1 MLKRIVLTMAATA
14 APLLLAPAE
23 AHAQNAA
30 QNGVLIIYGD
40 DKCPTN
46 KNGEEI
52 VVCQR
57 LDEAERFR
65 IPKTLRDQP
74 GAPQKTES
82 WAVRSQ
88 DALTTGDFGAGS
100 CTTVGAASAT
110 GCFVRQATK
119 ARAERRAQKKAETD
133 LPLP

>member
-1 MLKRIVLTMAATA
+1 MLKRIAFIAGAVALPMLMPAA
-14 APLLLAPAE
+14 

-30 QNGVLIIYGD
+30 QNGVLVIYGQ

-46 KNGEEI
+46 DNGEEI

-74 GAPQKTES
+74 GAPQTSQS
-82 WAVRSQ
+82 WAVRQ
-88 DALTTGDFGAGS
+88 EDALTAGGTGTGS
-100 CTTVGAASAT
+100 CSAVGANGST

-119 ARAERRAQKKAETD
+119 AKAETKARKAEQTD

>member
-1 MLKRIVLTMAATA
+1 MMRNRMVIAAA
-14 APLLLAPAE
+14 LVAGPLLMPSAALA
-23 AHAQNAA
+23 QSAA
-30 QNGVLIIYGD
+30 QSPVLVIFGD

-46 KNGEEI
+46 SDGEEI

-65 IPKTLRDQP
+65 IPQTMREP
-74 GAPQKTES
+74 EGRPQARES

-88 DALTTGDFGAGS
+88 SALEAGQMGTGS
-100 CTTVGAASAT
+100 CSTVGPGGQT
-110 GCFVRQATK
+110 GCFVRQATR
-119 ARAERRAQKKAETD
+119 ARAEARQRQEAQTN

>member
-1 MLKRIVLTMAATA
+1 MIRKMLFAGALAA
-14 APLLLAPAE
+14 APLLMPAA

-30 QNGVLIIYGD
+30 QNGVLVIYGK

-46 KNGEEI
+46 ENGDEI

-65 IPKTLRDQP
+65 IPKTLREP
-74 GAPQKTES
+74 SGPPQETTS
-82 WAVRSQ
+82 WAVRSEGV
-88 DALTTGDFGAGS
+88 AHTGDYGTGS
-100 CTTVGAASAT
+100 CSTAGVGGTT
-110 GCFVRQATK
+110 GCFVKQATA
-119 ARAERRAQKKAETD
+119 ARAEYRARKQAETN

>member
-1 MLKRIVLTMAATA
+1 MLKRIAF
-14 APLLLAPAE
+14 LASAVALPMLMPAV
-23 AHAQNAA
+23 AHAQT
-30 QNGVLIIYGD
+30 QNGVLIIYGN

-46 KNGEEI
+46 DNGEEI

-65 IPKTLRDQP
+65 IPQTLR
-74 GAPQKTES
+74 GSTGRPQANES
-82 WAVRSQ
+82 WAVRSE
-88 DALTTGDFGAGS
+88 DALDAGRTGTGS
-100 CTTVGAASAT
+100 CSTVGAGGGT

-119 ARAERRAQKKAETD
+119 ARAETKARKQEQTD

>member
-1 MLKRIVLTMAATA
+1 MLKRIAYLAGAVVLPMLV
-14 APLLLAPAE
+14 PGV

-30 QNGVLIIYGD
+30 QNGVLIIYGQ

-46 KNGEEI
+46 DNGEEI

-88 DALTTGDFGAGS
+88 DALQAGATGTGS
-100 CTTVGAASAT
+100 CSTVGASGGT

-119 ARAERRAQKKAETD
+119 AKADVKARKAEENN

>member
-1 MLKRIVLTMAATA
+1 MLKRIAFLAGAVALPMLMPAT
-14 APLLLAPAE
+14 

-30 QNGVLIIYGD
+30 QNGVLIIYGQ

-46 KNGEEI
+46 DNGEEI

-88 DALTTGDFGAGS
+88 DALQEGSFGTGSCSAVGAG
-100 CTTVGAASAT
+100 GGT

-119 ARAERRAQKKAETD
+119 AKADVKARKAEENT

>member
-1 MLKRIVLTMAATA
+1 MLKRIAFMAGAVA
-14 APLLLAPAE
+14 LPMLMPAM
-23 AHAQNAA
+23 AHAQNAT
-30 QNGVLIIYGD
+30 QNGVLVIYGN

-46 KNGEEI
+46 DNGEEI

-88 DALTTGDFGAGS
+88 DALEAGSTGTGSCSAVGAG
-100 CTTVGAASAT
+100 GGT

-119 ARAERRAQKKAETD
+119 AKADVKARKKEEAE

>member
-1 MLKRIVLTMAATA
+1 MLKRIAF
-14 APLLLAPAE
+14 LAGAVALPMLMPAV
-23 AHAQNAA
+23 AHAQT
-30 QNGVLIIYGD
+30 QNGVLIIYGN

-46 KNGEEI
+46 DNGEEI

-65 IPKTLRDQP
+65 IPKNLRQP
-74 GAPQKTES
+74 AGPPQQTES

-88 DALTTGDFGAGS
+88 DALTEGGTGTGS
-100 CTTVGAASAT
+100 CSTVGASGST

-119 ARAERRAQKKAETD
+119 AKAETKARKQEQTD

>member
-1 MLKRIVLTMAATA
+1 MLKRIVIVAGLATA
-14 APLLLAPAE
+14 SLLAPA
-23 AHAQNAA
+23 AQAQNAA
-30 QNGVLIIYGD
+30 QNGVLVIYGD

-46 KNGEEI
+46 DSGEEI

-65 IPKTLRDQP
+65 IPQNLRQP
-74 GAPQKTES
+74 SGRPQANES

-88 DALTTGDFGAGS
+88 DALDAGRMGTGS
-100 CTTVGAASAT
+100 CSTVGPGGQT
-110 GCFVRQATK
+110 GCFVRQATR
-119 ARAERRAQKKAETD
+119 ARAESNARRNEQTD

>member
-1 MLKRIVLTMAATA
+1 MRKRIMIVAGLAAV
-14 APLLLAPAE
+14 PLLVPA

-30 QNGVLIIYGD
+30 QNGVLVIYGD

-46 KNGEEI
+46 DNGEEI

-74 GAPQKTES
+74 GRPQATES

-88 DALTTGDFGAGS
+88 DALTTGRTGVGS
-100 CTTVGAASAT
+100 CSTVGAGGGIGCAT
-110 GCFVRQATK
+110 RNISRGMAE
-119 ARAERRAQKKAETD
+119 ARARREEQTD